1 MANFLYEAE
10 QLKFQTNNV
19 KNYVSYSNVKSR
31 LFLDNKT
38 LSYVITTAIVLNNN
52 LLILKQGIN
61 YLNG

>member
-38 LSYVITTAIVLNNN
+38 LSYAITTAIVLNNN